1 MPSALRTV
9 TEELLLLRDAAVPAE
24 DREGVT
30 LLRVVRL
37 PEEARVVVPLPAERA
52 VEAEEA
58 LEERT
63 VPLLPEELERAG
75 VPPML
80 NEDPDAE
87 RVVLPEELER
97 TVPLL
102 LEELE
107 RTLEPLLAALE
118 RVVLPEE
125 LERAVLPEEPDRTG
139 DCEDTAGELE
149 RVLLLTERLA
159 ALPEL
164 YEERLALLPEL

>member
-1 MPSALRTV
+1 M
-9 TEELLLLRDAAVPAE
+9 AVE
-24 DREGVT
+24 REGVT

-52 VEAEEA
+52 VEAEEE
-58 LEERT
+58 LEERTVPLLLAELERVAVPLVAELERT
-63 VPLLPEELERAG
+63 VPLLPEEIERAG

-125 LERAVLPEEPDRTG
+125 LERVVLPEELERAVLPDEPDRTG
-139 DCEDTAGELE
+139 DCDDTEGELD
-149 RVLLLTERLA
+149 RLV
-159 ALPEL
+159 LPEL
-164 YEERLALLPEL
+164 

>member
-1 MPSALRTV
+1 M
-9 TEELLLLRDAAVPAE
+9 LLRAAAVPVAVE
-24 DREGVT
+24 REGVT

-63 VPLLPEELERAG
+63 VPLLLAELERAG

-97 TVPLL
+97 
-102 LEELE
+102 
-107 RTLEPLLAALE
+107 
-118 RVVLPEE
+118 
-125 LERAVLPEEPDRTG
+125 AVLPDEPDRTG
-139 DCEDTAGELE
+139 DCDDTEGELD
-149 RVLLLTERLA
+149 RLV
-159 ALPEL
+159 LPEL
-164 YEERLALLPEL
+164 